1 MGIGRCGIMPA
12 KHQKSVTMKI
22 GVYPAKR
29 CAVQELEL
37 GCFETRSGSFVSY
50 SRSGE
55 KQLLEGRKQSSKAAT
70 VSPKQKKPEP
80 QRRSY

>member
-1 MGIGRCGIMPA
+1 
-12 KHQKSVTMKI
+12 MKI

-29 CAVQELEL
+29 CTVQELEL

-50 SRSGE
+50 SRLGE
-55 KQLLEGRKQSSKAAT
+55 KQMLEGRKQSSKSAA
-70 VSPKQKKPEP
+70 VPSKQKKSVP